1 MLGGERGFM
10 RAHQPRPLP
19 CHARRD
25 HTSFVVEVRGS
36 PCTGDPWDTTPQAS
50 DTTPYGKRDLLY
62 GRRDLSYG
70 KRDLSYGKRD
80 LSYGKRDLSYGKRDL
95 SYGKRDLSQASAST
109 YRAAKHPRDQH
120 LCACVRAS
128 MCACVSLSLPL
139 YLPPSLSLSLSV
151 YDMCAEV
158 ARVRTQ
164 MLSKRGCTIERV
176 LLT

>member
-50 DTTPYGKRDLLY
+50 DTTPYGKRDL
-62 GRRDLSYG
+62 SYA
-70 KRDLSYGKRD
+70 KRDLSYGR
-80 LSYGKRDLSYGKRDL
+80 RDLSYGKRDL

>member
-62 GRRDLSYG
+62 GR
-70 KRDLSYGKRD
+70 
-80 LSYGKRDLSYGKRDL
+80 RDLSYGKRDL